1 MALTS
6 YLGTQDSRLSN
17 IIFGQFQARVIHGRI
32 GQIIH
37 LPARY
42 QPALPRRRG

>member
-6 YLGTQDSRLSN
+6 YLGTEDSRLSN
-17 IIFGQFQARVIHGRI
+17 VIFGQFQAKVVHGRI
-32 GQIIH
+32 GAIIH
-37 LPARY
+37 LPAHY